1 MAKIVHDLV
10 VNNTRY
16 DLGTVHYIVGTGTT
30 AGTWLGS
37 DSSIQ
42 EYYDG
47 LTIAYKL
54 NVAGASTTTLNINGL
69 GAKTVY
75 RGGTTKLTTQYSVNS
90 VVLLTYTT
98 TSSTGCWQCA
108 ADYDSNTKVTSA
120 ANHYTPATDTASALS
135 VDASGGSAATWG
147 TTQLVTG
154 VNLERDSKGHVTG
167 LSVDSIK
174 MPSNPNTTYTA
185 GTGLSLSGTKF
196 NHSNSVTA
204 GTAGTSTATS
214 GSTLAVPY
222 VTYDAQGHITA
233 SGTHTHTVTGFA
245 TTAQGTKADNALP
258 KSGGTV
264 TGNITMDNS
273 ASSQSGEPYLQWATV
288 GSNKPYTGFAHDQT
302 DGTFII
308 CSMEKDT
315 TTNGVKYYRNGLA
328 ISGGSGNLFWKGVK
342 VATVDD
348 IPSNSYH
355 TTGSWSGLTYTATAQ
370 GGAGALAFTIPT
382 GTTATTVAIGNHTHS
397 SYVNQNAFSNVKVGS
412 TTISADSAT
421 DTLTLAAGSNITLTP
436 DATNDKVTISAS
448 STEYTVSV
456 PTTGWT
462 TDSTYGNKV
471 TITVSGVT
479 ANSNPIADV
488 VLNGSTLAANKTLLE
503 QWSCIS
509 KITTAANSVTL
520 YAFETVPTT
529 AFSILMKFI

>member
-1 MAKIVHDLV
+1 MANKIVR
-10 VNNTRY
+10 TFKFP
-16 DLGTVHYIVGTGTT
+16 
-30 AGTWLGS
+30 GS
-37 DSSIQ
+37 SD
-42 EYYDG
+42 
-47 LTIAYKL
+47 
-54 NVAGASTTTLNINGL
+54 
-69 GAKTVY
+69 
-75 RGGTTKLTTQYSVNS
+75 
-90 VVLLTYTT
+90 TYTVN
-98 TSSTGCWQCA
+98 
-108 ADYDSNTKVTSA
+108 ADYLDGKDIGYFA
-120 ANHYTPATDTASALS
+120 
-135 VDASGGSAATWG
+135 
-147 TTQLVTG
+147 
-154 VNLERDSKGHVTG
+154 
-167 LSVDSIK
+167 
-174 MPSNPNTTYTA
+174 
-185 GTGLSLSGTKF
+185 
-196 NHSNSVTA
+196 
-204 GTAGTSTATS
+204 TAT
-214 GSTLAVPY
+214 
-222 VTYDAQGHITA
+222 
-233 SGTHTHTVTGFA
+233 
-245 TTAQGTKADNALP
+245 QGTKADNALP
-258 KSGGTV
+258 KTGGTV

-288 GSNKPYTGFAHDQT
+288 GSNKPYTGFAHDQS

-328 ISGGSGNLFWKGVK
+328 IGGGSGNLFWKGVK

-412 TTISADSAT
+412 TTISADSTT
-421 DTLTLAAGSNITLTP
+421 DTLTLAAGSHITLTP

-479 ANSNPIADV
+479 AGSNPVADV

-503 QWSCIS
+503 QWSYIS